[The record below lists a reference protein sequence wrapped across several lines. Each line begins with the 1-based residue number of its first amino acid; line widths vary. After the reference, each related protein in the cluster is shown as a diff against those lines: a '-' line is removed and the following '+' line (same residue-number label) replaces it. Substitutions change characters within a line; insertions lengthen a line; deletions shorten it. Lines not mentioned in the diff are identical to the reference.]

1 MKYFIAFFAFI
12 TTFLAAIL
20 LFGELI
26 PPRHTQW
33 MKAKIW
39 GREIGGMVVF
49 VIALAAAVGVLR
61 LLS

>member
-12 TTFLAAIL
+12 TTFLGAIL
-20 LFGELI
+20 LFGEMI
-26 PPRHTQW
+26 PPAHTQW

-39 GREIGGMVVF
+39 GRELGGLVVF
-49 VIALAAAVGVLR
+49 VVALAAAIGVLW